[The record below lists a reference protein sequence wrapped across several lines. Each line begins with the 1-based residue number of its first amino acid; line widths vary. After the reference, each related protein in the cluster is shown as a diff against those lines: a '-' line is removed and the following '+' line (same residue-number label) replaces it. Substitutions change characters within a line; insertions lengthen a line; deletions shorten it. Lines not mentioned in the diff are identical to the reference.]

1 MTKMLLLICLLVVA
15 FGSPGTAM
23 AQFSEVMPSDLNLVL
38 AAGESVVEQVSLTI
52 LPACVRPIDVDVVAS
67 DPDPVV
73 SNLTGVLA
81 NQCGGDTTTFDIRFT
96 GDGTART
103 FDLQFV
109 DAESGGVIDSIPV
122 TLSTSSC
129 PLDLTLTLNRTTLE
143 MDFEVGT
150 TVPATWNVWISIQTL
165 RPFRLWSSVLP
176 PIDPPIAI
184 PVPLP
189 GFPQL
194 GSIGILTTL
203 TTPGEGIICSDW
215 ETVDTGTPASA
226 PSARELRELFRR
238 HVPGR

>member
-1 MTKMLLLICLLVVA
+1 M
-15 FGSPGTAM
+15 
-23 AQFSEVMPSDLNLVL
+23 
-38 AAGESVVEQVSLTI
+38 EQVSLTI
-52 LPACVRPIDVDVVAS
+52 LPACLRPIDVNVVAS
-67 DPDPVV
+67 DPNAVV

-129 PLDLTLTLNRTTLE
+129 PLDLTLTLNHTTLD

-150 TVPATWNVWISIQTL
+150 TVPATWNVWMSIQTL

-176 PIDPPIAI
+176 PIDPPISI
-184 PVPLP
+184 PVSLP

-238 HVPGR
+238 HVPRR